1 VSTPSISL
9 ARRLPSVKGKEQ
21 ELLKMKTVSESS
33 SPAKQVIEIEVETNP
48 KASAP
53 TGGKRFF
60 SRTPYREV
68 ASFHSLVE
76 GGVELV
82 TVGGRTLARSRSGER
97 IPVRDSLPAGLT
109 RTLKV
114 TPVFITGVG
123 RGRFF

>member
-1 VSTPSISL
+1 ML
-9 ARRLPSVKGKEQ
+9 
-21 ELLKMKTVSESS
+21 KTVSESS
-33 SPAKQVIEIEVETNP
+33 SPAKEVIQIEVDFSGVETKA
-48 KASAP
+48 KASSP
-53 TGGKRFF
+53 IEGKTFF

-68 ASFHSLVE
+68 ASFRSLGE

-82 TVGGRTLARSRSGER
+82 TVGGRTLARSSSGGR